1 MNEGENILNKV
12 LDFLMKIVFLVCA
25 CISIAAVIT
34 ICVFMFANGVPAIK
48 EIGITKFLFGTQW
61 RVSQNLF
68 GIWPMIVGSIYVT
81 AGAMIIGVPIG
92 ILTAVFL
99 AKYCPKKLYKFIK
112 PIINLMAG
120 IPSIIY
126 GFFGLVVII
135 PIIQE
140 IFGTAGD
147 GILAAS
153 ILLGM
158 MILPTIINTA
168 ESSIVAVPEAYYEG
182 ALALGATKE
191 RSIFKTV
198 IPAAKSGVMSGI
210 ILGMGRAI
218 GETMAVVMVAGNQA
232 IIPDSITS
240 GVRTLTANIVLEM
253 AYATGLHRRALI
265 ATAVVL
271 FVFVLIINVCFSI
284 INRRSE

>member
-92 ILTAVFL
+92 LLTAVFL

-120 IPSIIY
+120 IPSI
-126 GFFGLVVII
+126 
-135 PIIQE
+135 QE
-140 IFGTAGD
+140 MFGTAGD

>member
-1 MNEGENILNKV
+1 
-12 LDFLMKIVFLVCA
+12 
-25 CISIAAVIT
+25 
-34 ICVFMFANGVPAIK
+34 MFANGVPAIK

-92 ILTAVFL
+92 LLTAVFL